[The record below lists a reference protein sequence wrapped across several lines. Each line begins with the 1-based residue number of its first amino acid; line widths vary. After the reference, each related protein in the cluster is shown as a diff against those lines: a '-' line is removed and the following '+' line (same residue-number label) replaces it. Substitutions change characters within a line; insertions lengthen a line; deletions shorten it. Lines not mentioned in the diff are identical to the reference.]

1 MWSRNTERVVSCSDS
16 PLCGSMAG
24 FQIPI
29 EIKFDFLQNIVIPFF
44 GVTLDSSQTRT
55 DWMRDNAKDFYGHKL
70 EALIRSSN
78 FIISLD
84 QAVHELREER
94 ERVEL
99 REERERI
106 RKERVELREERERV
120 ELREE
125 RERDRERVEL
135 REERERE
142 RVELRE
148 ERERDRER
156 VELREEREIVGLRE
170 ERAFILQQQLA
181 GTIAILIHHLH

>member
-99 REERERI
+99 REERER
-106 RKERVELREERERV
+106 V

-135 REERERE
+135 REERERVELREERE

>member
-125 RERDRERVEL
+125 RER
-135 REERERE
+135 E